1 MPVISYP
8 NLPSLERLKSS
19 GLVLDREPSEKQLYS
34 KELHIGLLNLMP
46 DAAFQATERQFVS
59 MLSSNNEFLIHLYP
73 TSVTT
78 EKRSER
84 FKSYIREN
92 YNDIKEFQQRKYDG
106 LIISGANPS
115 QQDMTQEHFWNPLIE
130 VFEWAE
136 SNASSVLCSCL
147 ATHAIMKAK
156 YGIERQIR
164 DEKAWG
170 IFQHQLAEEGHQLI
184 RGLEDNFD
192 GPHSHYYDF
201 PIKAIESTDLKVLA
215 SNDFA
220 GLYLASS
227 EEGKLVLFQ
236 GHPEYS
242 KNSLLKEFQRE
253 INNFVSGKRDD
264 YPSLPNNYFSDSKIK
279 ELNEIKQN
287 ILSSPKEISLSDE
300 IISDIDS
307 NWQSSGEVIYNNWL
321 ESLTKI

>member
-1 MPVISYP
+1 MPVISHP

-19 GLVLDREPSEKQLYS
+19 GLVVDNEFSEKQPCS
-34 KELHIGLLNLMP
+34 KELHIGFLNLMP

-59 MLSSNNEFLIHLYP
+59 MLSSNNEFLIHLHP
-73 TSVTT
+73 TSVAT
-78 EKRSER
+78 ENRSEK
-84 FKSYIREN
+84 FKAYIGEN
-92 YNDIKEFQQRKYDG
+92 YNEIKAFQKRKYDG

-115 QQDMTQEHFWNPLIE
+115 QQDMTQEDFWEPLID

-136 SNASSVLCSCL
+136 SNATSILCSCL

-156 YGIERQIR
+156 YGIERQMR

-170 IFQHQLAEEGHQLI
+170 IFQHQLGEGNHPLTQGI
-184 RGLEDNFD
+184 ENGFD

-201 PIKAIESTDLKVLA
+201 PMEAIESTDLRILA

-220 GLYLASS
+220 GLYLAATEDGS
-227 EEGKLVLFQ
+227 LLLFQ

-242 KNSLLKEFQRE
+242 KNSILKEYQRE

-264 YPSLPNNYFSDSKIK
+264 YPPLPNNYFSDSNIL
-279 ELNEIKQN
+279 ELDEIKQSV
-287 ILSSPKEISLSDE
+287 LTSPKEISLNDGM
-300 IISDIDS
+300 ISGIDS
-307 NWQSSGEVIYNNWL
+307 GWESAGEIIYNNWL
-321 ESLTKI
+321 ESLVQS